1 MANKKKPENGEDLI
15 RQYLKDKAAGRSTF
29 DEKSDFQKRVR
40 SGENFGKPHD
50 FGQSEKQ
57 KPSVP
62 KKPDTVTKSS
72 AGNKKMPITDNKRR
86 DLQITQSELEKEQKP
101 AVSEKPKSKPENKED
116 EARNALFAEKALAEK
131 SRENIKKA
139 NSSAL
144 DKARNTKKSG
154 NAQDFVNSRS
164 EAMGKAAIRDGEWV
178 ENIKNRN
185 IQDELKAEKERLK
198 YQWEEAGRRYDKLSD
213 EEKNALYKKRNSSA
227 LERAR
232 MQEVPGGSTAQE
244 YRTNQGEYIAQRY
257 NDLEKEL
264 SDPTKGGEYAF
275 LNRLRSAAGESVENL
290 GYWLYDTFG
299 YEPGK
304 KVYDEGTA
312 RKIGDI
318 ADVQLQNEIAA
329 RPSQLGQDIAK
340 AGDSIATMLS
350 YKLLTGPISTFAG
363 SIASEA
369 AFGKGLA
376 AGVNNGLSL
385 DKAAKEVAKVAAE
398 KGSHVANNIFTGG
411 MAMGSFGDKYIES
424 RNAGLDKVESSA
436 RALVAGVASYVAE
449 SLGGIGGGKSPLNA
463 IEEEAKK
470 KWVTAI
476 LYEALEEGGEEFA
489 EYTMNY
495 LADGVIDLVA
505 RGKWEQNWDWNELLE
520 SAKIASIT
528 GGLFG
533 VSNQLMTKA
542 FSGNAK
548 IDEKLQDAKKEVLE
562 DMKVTFEAEK
572 DPAVRAAVNA
582 QLDNIIPDSEI
593 AAAIENNNAQN
604 GAQSPVESTLPLV
617 ENVQTETQKAK
628 DTATEQRT
636 EKQTKQEEMLNQLDV
651 RAAEKKAP
659 EKRTSSAQKTIETV
673 KNSDLTIEQKLQ
685 RIRNLYNGSEG
696 AEKEAYKQ
704 AYTELFNEKKAAQE
718 AAARQE
724 AETPAQPK
732 QEAPQ
737 QAQKPAGVKSEA
749 ETKAPQKATQKAP
762 QQGTARKA
770 DRDTVKRAYKDFSN
784 TSMKQSRF
792 EALYNEAYNAESF
805 EAFMKKHPS
814 FGEKLKGA
822 MQKAYENGHRAEIK
836 AENSALFN
844 DGLIMDEGDR
854 YMLKSR
860 KDIDS
865 LIERYK
871 KAAEDGV
878 VPIETD
884 SENYYDQFRELSAEE
899 SQKYSEAAA
908 KLEKYRDEHFAAD
921 KKSVSTEKK
930 PANTEE
936 KTVSTESSTDKKK
949 KRIES
954 VIRNLEMLKQKLE
967 NGDMAKL
974 EQKNP
979 DKYSE
984 IMFKFEQQT
993 ADKNGSDYLGSAEDV
1008 SVLIDKYKTDLEM
1021 LEAENGAQSE
1031 NVGAQT
1037 ENAAKMQQISEN
1049 AAKTQQNEYSPEYQN
1064 GAEHPQT
1071 VGAMESDKQ
1080 NITRAIN
1087 ENGALPQKKKP
1098 FSDFDRY
1105 KADND
1110 IPSGERAALARKI
1123 NDPML
1128 GEITVAQNIANL
1140 AKDGAKFIEQDG
1152 KYYAQNKDK
1161 SSVMVSKSAYNY
1173 GKWLNDR
1180 PQTSYSLH
1188 PLLRR

>member
-1 MANKKKPENGEDLI
+1 M
-15 RQYLKDKAAGRSTF
+15 
-29 DEKSDFQKRVR
+29 
-40 SGENFGKPHD
+40 
-50 FGQSEKQ
+50 
-57 KPSVP
+57 
-62 KKPDTVTKSS
+62 
-72 AGNKKMPITDNKRR
+72 
-86 DLQITQSELEKEQKP
+86 
-101 AVSEKPKSKPENKED
+101 
-116 EARNALFAEKALAEK
+116 
-131 SRENIKKA
+131 
-139 NSSAL
+139 L
-144 DKARNTKKSG
+144 D
-154 NAQDFVNSRS
+154 
-164 EAMGKAAIRDGEWV
+164 
-178 ENIKNRN
+178 
-185 IQDELKAEKERLK
+185 
-198 YQWEEAGRRYDKLSD
+198 
-213 EEKNALYKKRNSSA
+213 
-227 LERAR
+227 
-232 MQEVPGGSTAQE
+232 
-244 YRTNQGEYIAQRY
+244 
-257 NDLEKEL
+257 
-264 SDPTKGGEYAF
+264 
-275 LNRLRSAAGESVENL
+275 
-290 GYWLYDTFG
+290 
-299 YEPGK
+299 
-304 KVYDEGTA
+304 
-312 RKIGDI
+312 
-318 ADVQLQNEIAA
+318 
-329 RPSQLGQDIAK
+329 
-340 AGDSIATMLS
+340 
-350 YKLLTGPISTFAG
+350 
-363 SIASEA
+363 
-369 AFGKGLA
+369 
-376 AGVNNGLSL
+376 
-385 DKAAKEVAKVAAE
+385 
-398 KGSHVANNIFTGG
+398 
-411 MAMGSFGDKYIES
+411 
-424 RNAGLDKVESSA
+424 
-436 RALVAGVASYVAE
+436 
-449 SLGGIGGGKSPLNA
+449 
-463 IEEEAKK
+463 
-470 KWVTAI
+470 
-476 LYEALEEGGEEFA
+476 
-489 EYTMNY
+489 
-495 LADGVIDLVA
+495 
-505 RGKWEQNWDWNELLE
+505 
-520 SAKIASIT
+520 
-528 GGLFG
+528 
-533 VSNQLMTKA
+533 
-542 FSGNAK
+542 
-548 IDEKLQDAKKEVLE
+548 
-562 DMKVTFEAEK
+562 
-572 DPAVRAAVNA
+572 
-582 QLDNIIPDSEI
+582 
-593 AAAIENNNAQN
+593 
-604 GAQSPVESTLPLV
+604 
-617 ENVQTETQKAK
+617 
-628 DTATEQRT
+628 
-636 EKQTKQEEMLNQLDV
+636 QLDV
-651 RAAEKKAP
+651 LA
-659 EKRTSSAQKTIETV
+659 
-673 KNSDLTIEQKLQ
+673 
-685 RIRNLYNGSEG
+685 SER
-696 AEKEAYKQ
+696 K
-704 AYTELFNEKKAAQE
+704 AQE

-822 MQKAYENGHRAEIK
+822 MQKAFENGHRAEIK

-860 KDIDS
+860 RDIDS

>member
-1 MANKKKPENGEDLI
+1 
-15 RQYLKDKAAGRSTF
+15 
-29 DEKSDFQKRVR
+29 
-40 SGENFGKPHD
+40 
-50 FGQSEKQ
+50 
-57 KPSVP
+57 
-62 KKPDTVTKSS
+62 
-72 AGNKKMPITDNKRR
+72 
-86 DLQITQSELEKEQKP
+86 
-101 AVSEKPKSKPENKED
+101 
-116 EARNALFAEKALAEK
+116 
-131 SRENIKKA
+131 
-139 NSSAL
+139 
-144 DKARNTKKSG
+144 
-154 NAQDFVNSRS
+154 
-164 EAMGKAAIRDGEWV
+164 
-178 ENIKNRN
+178 
-185 IQDELKAEKERLK
+185 
-198 YQWEEAGRRYDKLSD
+198 
-213 EEKNALYKKRNSSA
+213 
-227 LERAR
+227 
-232 MQEVPGGSTAQE
+232 
-244 YRTNQGEYIAQRY
+244 
-257 NDLEKEL
+257 
-264 SDPTKGGEYAF
+264 
-275 LNRLRSAAGESVENL
+275 
-290 GYWLYDTFG
+290 
-299 YEPGK
+299 
-304 KVYDEGTA
+304 
-312 RKIGDI
+312 
-318 ADVQLQNEIAA
+318 
-329 RPSQLGQDIAK
+329 
-340 AGDSIATMLS
+340 
-350 YKLLTGPISTFAG
+350 
-363 SIASEA
+363 
-369 AFGKGLA
+369 
-376 AGVNNGLSL
+376 
-385 DKAAKEVAKVAAE
+385 
-398 KGSHVANNIFTGG
+398 
-411 MAMGSFGDKYIES
+411 
-424 RNAGLDKVESSA
+424 
-436 RALVAGVASYVAE
+436 
-449 SLGGIGGGKSPLNA
+449 
-463 IEEEAKK
+463 
-470 KWVTAI
+470 
-476 LYEALEEGGEEFA
+476 
-489 EYTMNY
+489 MNY

-520 SAKIASIT
+520 SAKIAFIT

-636 EKQTKQEEMLNQLDV
+636 EKQTKQEEMLDQLDV
-651 RAAEKKAP
+651 LASERKAQ
-659 EKRTSSAQKTIETV
+659 E
-673 KNSDLTIEQKLQ
+673 
-685 RIRNLYNGSEG
+685 
-696 AEKEAYKQ
+696 
-704 AYTELFNEKKAAQE
+704 KAAAGAQQNTE
-718 AAARQE
+718 SAAL
-724 AETPAQPK
+724 
-732 QEAPQ
+732 PQ
-737 QAQKPAGVKSEA
+737 QKN
-749 ETKAPQKATQKAP
+749 T
-762 QQGTARKA
+762 QGTARKA

-936 KTVSTESSTDKKK
+936 KTASTESSTDKKK

-1021 LEAENGAQSE
+1021 LEAENGAQAE

-1037 ENAAKMQQISEN
+1037 ENAAKTQQISEN

-1105 KADND
+1105 KADNN

-1161 SSVMVSKSAYNY
+1161 SSVRVSKSAYNY

-1180 PQTSYSLH
+1180 PQTSYS
-1188 PLLRR
+1188 